1 MTLTRMLQR
10 RGTSTE
16 WSLVENDVI
25 LQPGELAVETGTGK
39 FKIGDGVSLWSEL
52 SYVLDDAG
60 NELKYLQLTGNQTL
74 TGDSASTVSFTVN
87 AATSQSAKIQSWK
100 VAGTEKASVS
110 NAGKIT
116 ANGFDA
122 NSNKITGVSDPTEA
136 TDAATKSYVDDVVAG
151 LAWKEAVNLLSTS
164 DVALTGSTNT
174 LVIDG
179 HAALTQSHGD
189 GYRILLTN
197 QTPSTENG
205 IYVYSDNGTS
215 YTMTRSTDAQDA
227 SDLIGASVYVQDGTT
242 YVTSSWVQTNYAANT
257 FDDLAWVQ
265 FSGAA
270 LINDGAGL
278 FKDGNTLSV
287 IGTANRITVTPDNVD
302 IASNYVGQTSITTLG
317 TVATGTWSADT
328 IALNKGGTGST
339 TASGARTNLELGN
352 SATLNTGT
360 TSGTVATGDHTHD
373 TRYYTKTLT
382 DELLSGYVHTAS
394 SSTIAGVLTANNY
407 DIAVTTLSSDTVAL
421 DFSSGTGLG
430 YRSAV
435 AGDLTFTGSNYH
447 AGAIKTVVLTNGAS
461 SRTLTFP
468 SSWIFVG
475 TKPTTLAASK
485 TAVLTVTSLGTTE
498 AACVAGWAVQV

>member
-60 NELKYLQLTGNQTL
+60 NELKYLQLNGNQTL

-100 VAGTEKASVS
+100 VAGTEKASIS
-110 NAGKIT
+110 STGKLT

-122 NSNKITGVSDPTEA
+122 NSNKITGVASPTAA
-136 TDAATKSYVDDVVAG
+136 TDAATKSYVDEAVAG
-151 LAWKEAVNLLSTS
+151 LAWKEAAHLFANSN
-164 DVALTGSTNT
+164 VALTGNTGT

-179 HAALTQSHGD
+179 HSALVTADD
-189 GYRILLTN
+189 GVYRIILN
-197 QTPSTENG
+197 AQSTATQNG
-205 IYVYSDNGTS
+205 IYVYTDNGTT
-215 YTMTRSTDAQDA
+215 YTLVRATDAQTPEQ
-227 SDLIGASVYVQDGTT
+227 LHGASIYVQEGTN
-242 YVTSSWVQTNYAANT
+242 YGTSSWVQSNYSATT
-257 FDDLAWVQ
+257 FDQLTWVQ

-270 LINDGAGL
+270 LITDGAGL
-278 FKDGNTLSV
+278 LKSGNTLSV
-287 IGTANRITVTPDNVD
+287 IGTSNRITVTPDNVD
-302 IASNYVGQTSITTLG
+302 IAPNYVGQTSITTLG
-317 TVATGTWSADT
+317 TIATGTWSADT

-360 TSGTVATGDHTHD
+360 TAGTVATGDHTHD
-373 TRYYTKTLT
+373 SRYYTQSQIDSALALK
-382 DELLSGYVHTAS
+382 S
-394 SSTIAGVLTANNY
+394 SLDSSPTFTGIVKANNY
-407 DIAVTTLSSDTVAL
+407 DISVTTLSSDTVAL
-421 DFSSGTGLG
+421 DFSAGTGIG

-435 AGDLTFTGSNYH
+435 AGDLTFTGSNYR
-447 AGAIKTVVLTNGAS
+447 AGAIKTVVLTNGATP
-461 SRTLTFP
+461 RALTFP

>member
-1 MTLTRMLQR
+1 MLQR

-39 FKIGDGVSLWSEL
+39 FKIGDGASLWSEL

-100 VAGTEKASVS
+100 VAGTEKASIS
-110 NAGKIT
+110 SAGKIT

-122 NSNKITGVSDPTEA
+122 NSNKITGVAEPTA
-136 TDAATKSYVDDVVAG
+136 DTDAATKSYVDDAIAG
-151 LAWKEAVNLLSTS
+151 LAWKEAVNLLATS
-164 DVALTGSTNT
+164 DVALTGNTNT

-179 HAALTQSHGD
+179 HAALTQSHGN

-197 QTPSTENG
+197 QTPATENG
-205 IYVYSDNGTS
+205 IYVYSDNGTT
-215 YTMTRSTDAQDA
+215 YTMTRSTDAQDVA
-227 SDLIGASVYVQDGTT
+227 DLVGASVYVQDGTA
-242 YVTSSWVQTNYAANT
+242 YMTSSWVQTNYHPDT
-257 FDDLAWVQ
+257 FDDLVWVQ

-270 LINDGAGL
+270 LISDGAGL
-278 FKDGNTLSV
+278 YKDGNTLSV
-287 IGTANRITVTPDNVD
+287 IGTADRITVTPDNVD

-317 TVATGTWSADT
+317 TITTGIWDGQK
-328 IALNKGGTGST
+328 IAITKGGTGAT
-339 TASGARTNLELGN
+339 TATDARSNLGLGN
-352 SATLNTGT
+352 SAVLDTGT
-360 TSGTVATGDHTHD
+360 TGTTVALGDHTHD
-373 TRYYTKTLT
+373 SRYYTQSQVDSALALK
-382 DELLSGYVHTAS
+382 S
-394 SSTIAGVLTANNY
+394 SLDSSPTFTGIVKANNY
-407 DIAVTTLSSDTVAL
+407 DISVITLSSDTVAL

-435 AGDLTFTGSNYH
+435 AGDLTFTGSNYR

-461 SRTLTFP
+461 ARNLTFP

-475 TKPTTLAASK
+475 TKPTSLAASK

-498 AACVAGWAVQV
+498 AACVAGWAVQI